1 MTRTVWERRF
11 GGREAVP
18 ALEAFNASIGSD
30 VFLLDAE
37 LKATGAYARAL
48 KRAGMVSAAER
59 DAILSGLERVAE
71 RVAAGENLGRFED
84 VHTAVELLLVEE
96 AGEAGRRIHTGRSRN
111 EQVATDER
119 LWLKGRIPELADR
132 VSEIQRALLA
142 LAENHPEAVMPGYT
156 HLQQAQPILFAHW
169 AMSYFWPLERG
180 KDRLRE
186 ALHRVDA
193 LPLGSGALAGTS
205 VPLDRGYLAE
215 LLGFG
220 ACTENSLDAVSDR
233 SFILETLFALAVI
246 LLDLSRLAEDVV
258 LFATEEFG
266 FLRLDASVAT
276 SSSLMPQKKN
286 PDVFELLRAA
296 PARLF
301 GELARLFIVLKGLP
315 GGYDKDLQ
323 EDKEPLRRGVE
334 DAARIL
340 EVAALALRRV
350 SPDPDRMESALN
362 PGVFATDL
370 ADYLVARGVAF
381 RDAHGIVGDLVRRAG
396 ERGVALNALPE
407 AELAAGHPVLGREAA
422 AVFDP
427 RRSVAAKRTPG
438 STNPGMVREQLERAK
453 RLLG

>member
-18 ALEAFNASIGSD
+18 ALEAFNASIGRD
-30 VFLLDAE
+30 AFLLEAE
-37 LKATGAYARAL
+37 LQATAAYARAL
-48 KRAGMVSAAER
+48 KRAGMISAAER
-59 DAILSGLERVAE
+59 DAILAGLARVAE
-71 RVAAGENLGRFED
+71 RVAGGENLGRFED

-119 LWLKGRIPELADR
+119 LWLKARIPGLVARAAE
-132 VSEIQRALLA
+132 VQRALLA
-142 LAENHPEAVMPGYT
+142 LAEAHPGVVMPGYT
-156 HLQQAQPILFAHW
+156 HLQQAQPLLFAHW
-169 AMSYFWPLERG
+169 VLSWFWPLERG
-180 KDRLRE
+180 KDRLRD
-186 ALHRVDA
+186 ALKRVDV

-205 VPLDRGYLAE
+205 VPLDRGYLAG

-220 ACTENSLDAVSDR
+220 ACSENSLDAVSDR

-258 LFATEEFG
+258 IFATEEFG

-296 PARLF
+296 PGRVFGDLAGLF
-301 GELARLFIVLKGLP
+301 LVLKGLP

-323 EDKEPLRRGVE
+323 EDKEPLRRSVE
-334 DAARIL
+334 DAAAIL

-350 SPDPDRMESALN
+350 SPDPDRMKGALN
-362 PGVFATDL
+362 PAVFATDL
-370 ADYLVARGVAF
+370 ADYLVGRGVPF
-381 RDAHGIVGDLVRRAG
+381 RDAHGIVGDLVRLAG
-396 ERGVALNALPE
+396 EKGVALDALTE
-407 AELAAGHPVLGREAA
+407 ADLASGHPVLGRETASI
-422 AVFDP
+422 FDP
-427 RRSVAAKRTPG
+427 LRSVAAKKTPG
-438 STNPGMVREQLERAK
+438 STNPDMVRGQLERAK